1 MDEIHMI
8 TVQVQLM
15 KEGDTVI
22 VNCPSLDLC
31 GYGKTADEA
40 KKDFDVAFKIFA
52 KETTGHGTF
61 EQALEELG
69 WKKIQVRN
77 RPRWKAGIELL
88 GEVEKVQ
95 LSVPV

>member
-61 EQALEELG
+61 EQALEEF
-69 WKKIQVRN
+69 QVRN